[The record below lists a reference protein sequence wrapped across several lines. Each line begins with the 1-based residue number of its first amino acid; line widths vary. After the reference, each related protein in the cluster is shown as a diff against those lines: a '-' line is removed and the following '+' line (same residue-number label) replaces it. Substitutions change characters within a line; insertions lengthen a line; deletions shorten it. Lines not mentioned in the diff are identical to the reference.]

1 MTELKFLV
9 VKFDFNKGFPF
20 DTFRWISSV
29 IGRIH
34 VPWSVTNGMAYFH
47 ERAPYVVSDEI
58 HEGDSGVPTTVIV
71 TVRHEGWAGGE
82 KRGSL
87 QGFVPESTDM
97 SDMGSANI
105 PAEEVGYRLFDGVSI
120 ANVLALQL
128 PSQLVCKGSLSAMSC
143 GNLYLF

>member
-1 MTELKFLV
+1 
-9 VKFDFNKGFPF
+9 
-20 DTFRWISSV
+20 
-29 IGRIH
+29 
-34 VPWSVTNGMAYFH
+34 
-47 ERAPYVVSDEI
+47 
-58 HEGDSGVPTTVIV
+58 
-71 TVRHEGWAGGE
+71 
-82 KRGSL
+82 
-87 QGFVPESTDM
+87 M